1 LLATTR
7 GRVHIAAMHT
17 YLRLAL
23 SALLCLSITALTA
36 CGDDDDDNSPAVDG
50 GSRDLGGDAA
60 RPDAGAADAG
70 EPADASREPDAAS
83 SDASAA
89 DLGSVDLG
97 TAPDCTAQD
106 ARGVGDCEAIVG
118 IFFDGTDCVTESGCS
133 CVGTK
138 CGDGFDS
145 TEACELAY
153 DGCIVGASCAAIL
166 CGPGTEC
173 IDCPRGGLCVA
184 SGTGCP

>member
-1 LLATTR
+1 
-7 GRVHIAAMHT
+7 MHT
-17 YLRLAL
+17 YLRLAP
-23 SALLCLSITALTA
+23 SALLCFSITALTA
-36 CGDDDDDNSPAVDG
+36 CGDDDDDAPVDG

-60 RPDAGAADAG
+60 RADAG
-70 EPADASREPDAAS
+70 DVDAGELTDAGGEIDAAI
-83 SDASAA
+83 SDASTR

-97 TAPDCTAQD
+97 TSRDCTAQD
-106 ARGVGDCEAIVG
+106 ARGEGACDAIVG

-138 CGDGFDS
+138 CGDAFE
-145 TEACELAY
+145 TIEACEAAY

-173 IDCPRGGLCVA
+173 IDCPRGGRCVA
-184 SGTGCP
+184 PGTSCP